1 MKALDDL
8 TVRHGKVV
16 RDTFLPGEA
25 AVKKWG
31 QDPFS
36 RGAFV
41 TEGVGQRPLLQVLGS
56 AF

>member
-1 MKALDDL
+1 MKVLDDL
-8 TVRHGKVV
+8 TARHGKVV
-16 RDTFLPGEA
+16 RETFTGEA

-36 RGAFV
+36 HGAFV
-41 TEGVGQRPLLQVLGS
+41 VEGVGQRPLLQVLGS